1 MLLLQGET
9 NQVSAAD
16 EREIMAAIIGQYNY
30 QNRIYYLQ
38 DSAANANAKKVK
50 PDTTIHKK

>member
-16 EREIMAAIIGQYNY
+16 EREIMQTIIGQYNY

-38 DSAANANAKKVK
+38 DSAANAAAKKVK
-50 PDTTIHKK
+50 PDTTHKK